1 MKIFLK
7 LFLFFLLIDNNGKIL
22 GNENLTLENYKVQ
35 TKNENFKLFYV
46 EMRLQNS
53 TALNIKLKVAID
65 NKKNNRSWFK
75 ILTNDFSKNQ

>member
-7 LFLFFLLIDNNGKIL
+7 LFLFFLLIGNNGKIL
-22 GNENLTLENYKVQ
+22 GNENLTLENYKIQ

-46 EMRLQNS
+46 EMRLKNS

-75 ILTNDFSKNQ
+75 VLTNDFSKNQ

>member
-46 EMRLQNS
+46 EMRLQNP

-75 ILTNDFSKNQ
+75 VLTNDFSKN

>member
-7 LFLFFLLIDNNGKIL
+7 LFLFFLLIGNNGKIL
-22 GNENLTLENYKVQ
+22 GNENLTLENYKIQ
-35 TKNENFKLFYV
+35 IKNENFKLFYV

-75 ILTNDFSKNQ
+75 VLTNDFSKN

>member
-7 LFLFFLLIDNNGKIL
+7 LFLFFLLIGNNGKIL
-22 GNENLTLENYKVQ
+22 GNENLTLENYKIQ
-35 TKNENFKLFYV
+35 IKNENFKLFYV